1 MIPDENG
8 EIDVEHIN
16 ALDIERIGTDLSL
29 LMAGE
34 AVETPV
40 FSFAKGKRE
49 EKGVILQGGKE
60 HPIIIEEYTR

>member
-1 MIPDENG
+1 MLSLDNYYLDRDKMIPDENG

-40 FSFAKGKRE
+40 FSFAKGKR
-49 EKGVILQGGKE
+49 KKRV
-60 HPIIIEEYTR
+60 